1 MPNAIRPKPALNTVP
16 TPRFFRISDKV
27 FFARN
32 ASHSLRIYDCLY
44 SVNCLV
50 RYFCRDLRLS
60 LSNTETLFG
69 NRRVLR
75 GPRVRSVWRRGYD
88 LSRGDVRS
96 EPAAAGRDGRAR
108 GPATRRPRPTPRPPG
123 LFQPTF
129 APKHWIYTRNH
140 SKHLKDKVFSW
151 LLVSPW
157 RFFSSKSRIRE

>member
-88 LSRGDVRS
+88 LSRGGDVRS

-108 GPATRRPRPTPRPPG
+108 GGPRLGGRARPRAPPAYSN
-123 LFQPTF
+123 QPLLLNTEF
-129 APKHWIYTRNH
+129 TLATTRN
-140 SKHLKDKVFSW
+140 
-151 LLVSPW
+151 
-157 RFFSSKSRIRE
+157 I